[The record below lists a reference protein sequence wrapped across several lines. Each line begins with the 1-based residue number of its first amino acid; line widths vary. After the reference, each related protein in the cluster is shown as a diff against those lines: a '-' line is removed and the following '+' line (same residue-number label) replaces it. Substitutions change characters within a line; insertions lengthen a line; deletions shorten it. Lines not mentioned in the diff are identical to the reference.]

1 MKSRVLDWKG
11 YVKGEASCHSWKLK
25 RVQVRIT
32 DTHYMNNFIDH
43 VMNDNGFIIQNTD
56 KIILFGNGRPIALFP
71 SCSDNLSDVRVY
83 LESVKNT
90 DIHTIVLSLAENA
103 GIFVNS
109 DLIEDVLSE
118 LNATTKIE
126 VRFILKD

>member
-11 YVKGEASCHSWKLK
+11 YVKGEASCHSWKFK

-43 VMNDNGFIIQNTD
+43 VMNDNGFILQNTD
-56 KIILFGNGRPIALFP
+56 KIILFGNGKPIALFP
-71 SCSDNLSDVRVY
+71 SCSDNLSF
-83 LESVKNT
+83 
-90 DIHTIVLSLAENA
+90 AENA